1 MSALILLSAGTVAHT
16 MRADRSGDGGAL
28 GLETARIAV
37 EDSAFVDETLD
48 AAFRETLQAREI
60 LYRTYGPA
68 TGVPVWVFLA
78 YFDRQREGSQVHS
91 PRHCYP
97 GSGWG
102 IEDELVMPAGW
113 RNGNVNALVVNNG
126 VARRLVCYWY
136 QVPDGVIADVFR
148 LKLALMARALRGHP
162 QEAVYG
168 NVSTPIDGDA
178 QGAFEQLVPYV
189 RGAEAEVA
197 RLFRQ
202 QDEGLAGTQ

>member
-1 MSALILLSAGTVAHT
+1 MMSALILISAGTVAHT
-16 MRADRSGDGGAL
+16 MRADRSGEAGAL
-28 GLETARIAV
+28 GLETARIAAV
-37 EDSAFVDETLD
+37 DSTFVDETLD
-48 AAFRETLQAREI
+48 AEFREMLQAREV
-60 LYRTYGPA
+60 LYRTYGSG
-68 TGVPVWVFLA
+68 TEVPVWVFLA

-113 RNGNVNALVVNNG
+113 RDGNVNALVVNNG

-136 QVPDGVIADVFR
+136 QVPGGIIADVFR

-168 NVSTPIDGDA
+168 NVSVPFDGDPH
-178 QGAFEQLVPYV
+178 GAFEQIVPYV
-189 RGAEAEVA
+189 RSAEAEVA

-202 QDEGLAGTQ
+202 QN